1 MKERADYRNMKQR
14 GAKIKKE
21 TGTDDIMD
29 TLNKWVREETLPCR
43 YSAMKGLRKQG
54 RRGVKRMHE

>member
-29 TLNKWVREETLPCR
+29 TLNK
-43 YSAMKGLRKQG
+43 
-54 RRGVKRMHE
+54 

>member
-29 TLNKWVREETLPCR
+29 TLNKWVRAETLPCR
-43 YSAMKGLRKQG
+43 YSAMKGLRKQVG
-54 RRGVKRMHE
+54 AA

>member
-29 TLNKWVREETLPCR
+29 TLNKWVRAETLSCR

-54 RRGVKRMHE
+54 RRGVTRMHE

>member
-1 MKERADYRNMKQR
+1 MKQR
-14 GAKIKKE
+14 GAKIMKE

-29 TLNKWVREETLPCR
+29 TLNKCVRTCELSRR
-43 YSAMKGLRKQG
+43 YSAMKGVRKQG